1 MSDYNEPDF
10 DDLPLNED
18 GTTIMEGT
26 LEDKT
31 RKDVYR
37 KHLERQRSHD
47 FDRFALLLFIIINR
61 IISE

>member
-37 KHLERQRSHD
+37 KHLERQRSRD
-47 FDRFALLLFIIINR
+47 FDRFALL
-61 IISE
+61 